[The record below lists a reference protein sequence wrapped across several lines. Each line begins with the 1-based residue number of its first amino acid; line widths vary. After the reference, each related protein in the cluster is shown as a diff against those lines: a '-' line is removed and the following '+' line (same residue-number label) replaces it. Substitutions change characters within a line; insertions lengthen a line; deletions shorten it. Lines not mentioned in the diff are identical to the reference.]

1 MLILW
6 RNSFVNFQSYDC
18 VDHFRQ
24 DSDENDCGEQNYG
37 FGAFAIEGTERWRDR
52 RNCVFC

>member
-6 RNSFVNFQSYDC
+6 SNSFVNFQSYDC